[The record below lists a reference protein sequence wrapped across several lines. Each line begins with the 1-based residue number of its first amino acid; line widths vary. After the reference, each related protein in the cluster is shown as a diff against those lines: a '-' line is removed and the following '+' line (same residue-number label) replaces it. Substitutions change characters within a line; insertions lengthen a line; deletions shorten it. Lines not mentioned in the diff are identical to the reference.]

1 MYVDVNI
8 PNIESKATFV
18 YLCLIIHFMAI
29 LAIVFFLLLSA
40 MFSASE
46 IAFISANKL
55 AIEIQKNKGNRKS
68 RIISSFYENHQK
80 FLGTMLVGNNIALV
94 VFTSLMT
101 KLLQPYIESVI
112 TGKGLLLLVNTLIIT
127 VIVLIFGEFLPK
139 TIARIYAYQYIKVMT
154 YILAFFKSLLSIP
167 TWLMT
172 VTSSFLLKY
181 LLRAPVEQ
189 VDNPITRLDLENF
202 IDSEV
207 DPEDE
212 DIETELFKNALN
224 LKDIKVRDC
233 MVPRNELVFIEMDE
247 DINSLIKLFRE
258 SGHSRLLVAKEG
270 VDDIVGYVHHQSLID
285 KPNNIKKILRD
296 IEFVPE
302 AMNVHNLLTRFV
314 STNVSLACVVDEFG
328 GTAGII
334 TLEDILEEIFGEIED
349 EHDVE
354 EHTDVQLNETQFLFS
369 GRLELDY
376 INGKYDE
383 LNIPEGE
390 YHTLSGYI
398 VMTAGTIPEEG
409 DVVDLDNLRFYIE
422 SVSDTKIDTIKV
434 EIINPDD
441 ENS

>member
-154 YILAFFKSLLSIP
+154 YILAFFKSLLSLP

-181 LLRAPVEQ
+181 LFRAPVEQ

-247 DINSLIKLFRE
+247 DINSLIKLFKE
-258 SGHSRLLVAKEG
+258 SGHSRLLVAKGG

-285 KPNNIKKILRD
+285 KPKNIKKILRD